1 MKASKTLSVYVC
13 LAVVAL
19 AGLALAPPTAYGFA
33 SWSAENTGNFT
44 DIINHPNDY
53 PSWDL
58 TTITYRFTPAFT
70 AAYPNPLL
78 KDQVRLAFNQWN
90 AANITPNGAVYS
102 YRRNGW
108 QAFGDMRSIAT
119 HEIGHV
125 LGLHHPDEADDVN
138 RNWRPD
144 GMGGYVAQAATTTE
158 LMNST
163 INPGNYNHV
172 LGHDELDAFDYYYGH
187 TISFVETT
195 GPSADVEVGTFTA
208 GAFTWAQGGW
218 SGVYR
223 SMDHFQGIRSTSGI
237 VEFNTS
243 SGTDIGMRTLGINW
257 DYQNVGGQPTR
268 SFKMRTTG
276 TNNPVPIFHYD
287 NNGPN
292 HFNNFGTLSVDMD
305 HKDDLWHI
313 WSTPASGDIPHTE
326 IIHVGLEQDV
336 WDWSVV
342 SAEVIHPGGG
352 TTAAAFLGMHEWSNT
367 IVEGTPAASG
377 PDASC
382 DMGPRQIPIARG
394 FRIAAS
400 SIPTL
405 VFDLA
410 LACVDDMS
418 LGLGDLNR
426 HVLAQLRSKGMVEE
440 IKDFGEKV
448 LAPGRDFII
457 VLEGTEDDLPP
468 DVKKNGNFMI
478 LDRPE
483 YLDQELFVF
492 ARSRGQEGDAII
504 GTYALLGTAPIIP
517 EPATLALVGAG
528 LAGLAL
534 RRRRRT

>member
-1 MKASKTLSVYVC
+1 MKISKAVSTYVC

-33 SWSAENTGNFT
+33 SWSAENTSNFT
-44 DIINHPNDY
+44 HIINHPDDY

-108 QAFGDMRSIAT
+108 NTFGDMRSIAT

-125 LGLHHPDEADDVN
+125 LGLHHPDVADNVN
-138 RNWRPD
+138 RNWRPS
-144 GMGGYVAQAATTTE
+144 GGTYVAQAATTTE

-163 INPGNYNHV
+163 VNPGNYSHV
-172 LGHDELDAFDYYYGH
+172 LSHDELDAFDYYYGH

-195 GPSADVEVGTFTA
+195 GPTADVEVGTFTA
-208 GAFTWAQGGW
+208 GATTWAQGGW

-223 SMDHFQGIRSTSGI
+223 SPDHFEGIRSTGGI

-243 SGTDIGMRTLGINW
+243 SGTDIGMKTLGINW

-287 NNGPN
+287 NNGPD

-313 WSTPASGDIPHTE
+313 WSTPASGDIPDTE
-326 IIHVGLEQDV
+326 VIHVGLEQDV

-352 TTAAAFLGMHEWSNT
+352 TTTAAFLGMHEWSNT
-367 IVEGTPAASG
+367 IIEGTPAA
-377 PDASC
+377 PDGDGLSY
-382 DMGPRQIPIARG
+382 MEPKQIVLARG
-394 FRIAAS
+394 FRITAS
-400 SIPTL
+400 DIATRVSG
-405 VFDLA
+405 LA
-410 LACVDDMS
+410 LACVDDMG
-418 LGLGDLNR
+418 LGLDDLNR
-426 HVLAQLRSKGMVEE
+426 GMLAELRKMQVLEE
-440 IKDFGEKV
+440 VTNFGEQL
-448 LAPGRDFII
+448 LAPGHDFII
-457 VLEGTEDDLPP
+457 VFEGTEDDLPP
-468 DVKKNGNFMI
+468 DVQKNGNFMI
-478 LDRPE
+478 LDGAQ

-492 ARSRGQEGDAII
+492 ARSMALEGEGVV
-504 GTYALLGTAPIIP
+504 GTYALLGTPVIP
-517 EPATLALVGAG
+517 EPATLTLLCLGALG
-528 LAGLAL
+528 LAA
-534 RRRRRT
+534 RRRRRK